1 MLGFVYS
8 AVTFKLLGYFY
19 HLFYLPCLPCS
30 TGRSQGD
37 PSPPRTHKESVS
49 ADTLFCSTGT
59 EASMKA
65 LAILLYVMNADMI
78 IEEAL

>member
-8 AVTFKLLGYFY
+8 AVTFKLLGYSS
-19 HLFYLPCLPCS
+19 HLFYLPCSPCS

-37 PSPPRTHKESVS
+37 PSPPRTLKESVS
-49 ADTLFCSTGT
+49 AHTLFRSTGT

-65 LAILLYVMNADMI
+65 LAILLCAINADVI
-78 IEEAL
+78 IEEAV